1 MALPSVVTTQTRTLL
16 APLDGSLAAEAILP
30 AVTVLALRMPAAVVL
45 LHVIERRPP
54 RRVHGE
60 RHLADE
66 AEAEAYLREIAA
78 RLAAEGIAVTWHVH
92 VAPVGDVP
100 RSIAAH
106 AAEHHA
112 ALAAL
117 ILLSVHGTGD
127 PRSWWS
133 GAVAQAVIR
142 HVHAPVLLVRAGEQH
157 GDAMFAPQ
165 VVTVALDAER
175 QGEAALPAAARL
187 ARTLGTP
194 LRLFMVVPT
203 VATIPG
209 DQAAAA
215 RLIPSGAAAAL
226 DVEAAAATE
235 YLERLA
241 ARVPA
246 LAGDVS
252 VVSEV
257 ARGDPAQAMT
267 ELTRRQPGVLALA
280 THGRAGLDALWSG
293 SIGARVIARAS
304 GPFLLVHP
312 EPADA
317 AP

>member
-1 MALPSVVTTQTRTLL
+1 MTSPSAAITPTLL
-16 APLDGSLAAEAILP
+16 APLDGSPAAEAILP
-30 AVTVLALRMPAAVVL
+30 AIEVLATRMPAAVVL
-45 LHVIERRPP
+45 LHVIERRAP
-54 RRVHGE
+54 RHVHGE
-60 RHLADE
+60 RHLSNETEAD
-66 AEAEAYLREIAA
+66 AYLRDVAA
-78 RLAAEGIAVTWHVH
+78 RLAARGIAATWHVH
-92 VAPVGDVP
+92 TVPVGDVP

-106 AAEHHA
+106 AAEHD
-112 ALAAL
+112 AAL
-117 ILLSVHGTGD
+117 ITLSVHGTGD

-142 HVHAPVLLVRAGEQH
+142 HAHVPVLLVRAGEQR
-157 GDAMFAPQ
+157 GGAPFAPQ
-165 VVTVALDAER
+165 VVTVALDADR
-175 QGEAALPAAARL
+175 QGESALPAAARL

-226 DVEAAAATE
+226 DVEAAAATD
-235 YLERLA
+235 YLARLA

-246 LAGDVS
+246 LAGEVP
-252 VVSEV
+252 VVAEV

-267 ELTRRQPGVLALA
+267 ELTRQQPGILALA

-293 SIGARVIARAS
+293 SIGSRVIARAS

-317 AP
+317 IPQAGR